1 MQKLKIGLTP
11 PYPLRKL
18 RKFINTLFV
27 KKLHGH
33 TVKTLAIIAQAL
45 IEVKRPILSE
55 LAREIP
61 SPIKFTHR
69 LRRLWRFLAKS
80 RFDYQKACVPLII
93 WTLTSLKD
101 RKWLEIMI
109 DWTKIRHYFLLSFS
123 IPYYKRAIPLFWLIA
138 PPDDLDLNKLER
150 ESLIQFLTLVPIALR
165 VKLVFVADRGFAKAD
180 FFQFLAELKV
190 NFVIRVCGKVWIK
203 TKDYKG
209 WVKRFPLGA
218 GEIKWLP
225 SVVYHKNKNIGL
237 NLLLKHETDDPLYLV
252 ANIKNAQLVLEIYGH
267 RMRIEEGFRDLK
279 DGLMFK
285 KLKVSQP
292 EKLGKMWFVGVIV
305 YLFAFIIG
313 GQVVKNPDLL
323 QEISTV
329 PKHKNSKRLLSI
341 FRVGILIIRRC
352 QFIKFPLCLQ
362 QESA

>member
-1 MQKLKIGLTP
+1 M
-11 PYPLRKL
+11 
-18 RKFINTLFV
+18 FV

-33 TVKTLAIIAQAL
+33 TIKTLTIITQAL

-69 LRRLWRFLAKS
+69 LRRIWHFLAKTK
-80 RFDYQKACVPLII
+80 FDYQKACAPLII

-101 RKWLEIMI
+101 RPWLEIMV

-123 IPYYKRAIPLFWLIA
+123 IPYQKRAIPLFWLIA

-150 ESLIQFLTLVPIALR
+150 ESLIQFLMFVPLTLR
-165 VKLVFVADRGFAKAD
+165 VKLVFVADRGFAKTD
-180 FFQFLAELKV
+180 FFQFLTELKV
-190 NFVIRVCGKVWIK
+190 NFIIRVCGKVWIK
-203 TKDYKG
+203 TKDYQG

-225 SVVYHKNKNIGL
+225 GVVYHKNKNIGL

-252 ANIKNAQLVLEIYGH
+252 ANIKNAQLILEIYRH
-267 RMRIEEGFRDLK
+267 RMRIEEGFCDLK

-285 KLKVSQP
+285 KLKVSQA
-292 EKLGKMWFVGVIV
+292 EKVGKMWLVGVVV

-313 GQVVKNPDLL
+313 SRVVENPNLL
-323 QEISTV
+323 QEISTI
-329 PKHKNSKRLLSI
+329 PKRKISKRLLSI
-341 FRVGILIIRRC
+341 FRIGILIIRRC
-352 QFIKFPLCLQ
+352 QFIKFPLRLHR
-362 QESA
+362 ETA